1 MGLMPTCFL
10 LKTNRGISMIRK
22 HFAGFTASALAL
34 AISAQASAGTVTT
47 DGTDLV
53 IKTKSGLEVATVD
66 KQYSFKLGG
75 RIQADFNQFD
85 GFYTANNN
93 SANEAYFRRAILELG
108 GNYQDW
114 RYVFNYDFSDGSV
127 PAGNKSDW
135 DEASIA
141 YTGFA
146 PVVIKGGRFDP
157 DFGLQHATSSKWVT
171 ALERSAIYDL
181 APWINSKEDGMGIQ
195 ISATTGGNLYGSA
208 GIFQQEPSSEVNES
222 TSGMDVNSVVLRGVF
237 APIVSETEVL
247 HFGLDAAQ
255 RNYDDGRF
263 NGAITSTL
271 QVRGVS
277 EDTTT
282 NTPTPVLAGIG
293 TGNSAC
299 STTAAN
305 ARCYNDDQ
313 VWGTEFAYMTGPLSI
328 ESEYLHRTLSG
339 QGNWDD
345 REAEGY
351 NAQIAYTLTGES
363 RIYKLD
369 GAKFDAIKPANKKT
383 GAWEVF
389 YRYDHIEVTDN
400 DGLAGPTN
408 AGGTNA
414 SAIDSTKVGI
424 NTLGVNWYAN
434 EAVKI
439 SANYLFTAADSDM
452 LDLQQTVNSSGSP
465 VALGAATANK
475 DADAKDKDGHAISL
489 RAQYVF

>member
-1 MGLMPTCFL
+1 
-10 LKTNRGISMIRK
+10 MIRK

-34 AISAQASAGTVTT
+34 AVSAQAFAGTVTT

-75 RIQADFNQFD
+75 RIQADFDQFD
-85 GFYTANNN
+85 GFYTKNNK
-93 SANEAYFRRAILELG
+93 SANESYFRRAILELG

-127 PAGNKSDW
+127 PSGNKSDW
-135 DEASIA
+135 DELSIA

-171 ALERSAIYDL
+171 AIERSAIYDL
-181 APWINSKEDGMGIQ
+181 APWVNSKEDDMGIQ
-195 ISATTGGNLYGSA
+195 VSATTGGNLYGSA
-208 GIFQQEPSSEVNES
+208 GIYQQEPSNEVDES
-222 TSGMDVNSVVLRGVF
+222 TSGMDVNSVVARGVF

-247 HFGLDAAQ
+247 HFGVDAAQ
-255 RNYDDGRF
+255 RKYDDGRY
-263 NGAITSTL
+263 NGSITSVL

-277 EDTTT
+277 EDTTA
-282 NTPTPVLAGIG
+282 NTPTPVLAGVG
-293 TGNSAC
+293 SGNSTC
-299 STTAAN
+299 TTTNAN
-305 ARCYNDDQ
+305 ARCYIDDQ
-313 VWGTEFAYMTGPLSI
+313 VWGTEFAYMTGPLSF
-328 ESEYLHRTLSG
+328 ESEYINRSLSG
-339 QGNWDD
+339 QGDWAD
-345 REAEGY
+345 REATGY
-351 NAQIAYTLTGES
+351 NFQVAYTLTGES
-363 RIYKLD
+363 RGYKLD
-369 GAKFDAIKPANKKT
+369 GAKFDAIKPSNKKT

-389 YRYDHIEVTDN
+389 YRYDHVEVTDN

-408 AGGTNA
+408 AAGSNA
-414 SAIDSTKVGI
+414 SDIDTVKVAI

-439 SANYLFTAADSDM
+439 SADYLFTQSDSDM
-452 LDLQQTVNSSGSP
+452 LELQQSINSSGQS
-465 VALGAATANK
+465 VAVGNSAANK
-475 DADAKDKDGHAISL
+475 DADANDKDGHAFSL